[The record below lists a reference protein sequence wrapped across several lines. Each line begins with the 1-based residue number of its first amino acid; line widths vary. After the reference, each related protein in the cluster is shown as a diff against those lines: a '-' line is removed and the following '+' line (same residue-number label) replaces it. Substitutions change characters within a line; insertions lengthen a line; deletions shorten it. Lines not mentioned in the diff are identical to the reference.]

1 MRFPIVL
8 LAALSLAA
16 PACRGC
22 GDPSQP
28 SRTGEAEAVKAPA
41 LDKSAL
47 PDAQVTCPVCGLE
60 FDARESVAT
69 RVHNGVTYYFLLE
82 DHARAFAAD
91 PDAYLKPAP
100 GARDAGAAGDRGVAP
115 PPR

>member
-1 MRFPIVL
+1 MRCPLVL
-8 LAALSLAA
+8 WAAISLSLFL

-28 SRTGEAEAVKAPA
+28 SRTSEAEAATGPA
-41 LDKSAL
+41 LDKGTL

-60 FDARESVAT
+60 FNARESVAT
-69 RVHNGVTYYFLLE
+69 RVHEGVTYYFLLE

-91 PDAYLKPAP
+91 PDTYLKAAPA
-100 GARDAGAAGDRGVAP
+100 AL
-115 PPR
+115 